1 VRYVSVMD
9 EKLLNQLALVCSE
22 AGALLL
28 DFRRTGVVP
37 TSKAGME
44 LLTEADTASEELLCR
59 TLGGVMPGVPFVG
72 EEGFSGPLPDPPF
85 WIADPLDGTNNFAFD
100 FPFFCVSAAFVDESG
115 PRFCCTFDPVRTE
128 SFTAIRGEGAFLNG
142 RRIRCLEVS
151 SLSDALMAT
160 GFPYNRTPGSINT
173 DLGVLEH
180 FLGFAR
186 GIRRSGSAA
195 LDLAYTACGRLGAY
209 WEKTLRPWD
218 MAAGALLVRE
228 AGGIVG
234 AYEGGDW
241 NLSSGGMCASAPRLW
256 AALREGIE
264 KGRQKDAPFRT

>member
-1 VRYVSVMD
+1 MRYVPAMD
-9 EKLLNQLALVCSE
+9 EKPLKHLAHACSE

-28 DFRRTGVVP
+28 DFRRRGVVP
-37 TSKAGME
+37 ASKAGME
-44 LLTEADTASEELLCR
+44 LLTEADTASEELLSR
-59 TLGGVMPGVPFVG
+59 SLGRLMPGVPFVG
-72 EEGFSGPLPDPPF
+72 EEGFKGPLPEPPF
-85 WIADPLDGTNNFAFD
+85 WIADPLDGTNNYAFD
-100 FPFFCVSAAFVDESG
+100 FPFYCVSVAFVDESG
-115 PRFCCTFDPVRTE
+115 PRLCCTFDPVRNE
-128 SFTAIRGEGAFLNG
+128 SFTACRGEGAFLNG
-142 RRIRCLEVS
+142 SRARCLEAS

-160 GFPYNRTPGSINT
+160 GFPYMRTPENINT

-234 AYEGGDW
+234 AYEGGGW
-241 NLSSGGMCASAPRLW
+241 SLSSTGVCASAPMLW
-256 AALREGIE
+256 EALREGIE
-264 KGRQKDAPFRT
+264 KGRPKDAP

>member
-1 VRYVSVMD
+1 MD
-9 EKLLNQLALVCSE
+9 DRLLEGLARACSD

-28 DFRRTGVVP
+28 DFRGAGIVP
-37 TSKAGME
+37 TTKAGME

-59 TLGGVMPGVPFVG
+59 TLGGLMPGVPFVG
-72 EEGFSGPLPDPPF
+72 EEGSSGSLPEPPF

-115 PRFCCTFDPVRTE
+115 PRACCTFDPVRSE
-128 SFTAIRGEGAFLNG
+128 SFTAIRGRGAFLNG
-142 RRIRCLEVS
+142 GRISCLKAS

-180 FLGFAR
+180 FLGYAR

-228 AGGIVG
+228 AGGVVG
-234 AYEGGDW
+234 AYEGGEWD
-241 NLSSGGMCASAPRLW
+241 LSSAGVCAAASGLW
-256 AALREGIE
+256 SALREGIE
-264 KGRQKDAPFRT
+264 KGRRSGAPERTGTV